1 MLFLFA
7 SERLSNIKIAHV
19 LRFLI
24 SPAGPEEEDRPRH
37 PQAGVGVGESEVPGA
52 EGRQGLGDR
61 GRRQD
66 GDRAGG
72 ELGLEEV
79 DRVLTSD
86 WR

>member
-1 MLFLFA
+1 MFL
-7 SERLSNIKIAHV
+7 V
-19 LRFLI
+19 

-72 ELGLEEV
+72 ARANMVTNMEDKITDYVCSVIMPFSQMNL
-79 DRVLTSD
+79 
-86 WR
+86 